1 MIYIKENKS
10 QDVESFVKSYFIHKM
25 PATYYDEECSKLQCS
40 NRRARSFADML
51 ELTQTYFP
59 ECTKERLSFILRSL
73 INSKVIG
80 SLHCSDVGKIVFY
93 YSGFRGYNC
102 SYENNVRNK
111 ITIFVNDEI
120 YATTI
125 DNWANAYKDM
135 SK

>member
-59 ECTKERLSFILRSL
+59 ECTKEHLSFILRNL
-73 INSKVIG
+73 IDSKVIR
-80 SLHCSDVGKIVFY
+80 SLHCSHIGKIVFF
-93 YSGFRGYNC
+93 YSGFRDYYC
-102 SYENNVRNK
+102 FYYTNVEKKATQDVRDK
-111 ITIFVNDEI
+111 I
-120 YATTI
+120 YAMTI
-125 DNWANAYKDM
+125 DDWANNYKD
-135 SK
+135 SL